1 MCKKMARNINIL
13 WKTISVVFH
22 PLVVPLYFVLFYY
35 GYTRDMILPG
45 EMRFVIFSMAISTL
59 LIPLLI
65 ISVLKKLGR
74 VESMSLRDA
83 GERRLP
89 ILAVCIL
96 LGSAIYRMSGYAAPE
111 IMVPIMGMEIA
122 LVVLYISLWW
132 GKISI
137 HAMATSGVITA
148 MFILLYRWEYAL
160 SVAWVPLVV
169 GVLVYDMV
177 VISRMEQG
185 CHTARQIV
193 IGTIV
198 GISSQV
204 LSFIIWS

>member
-1 MCKKMARNINIL
+1 MTKNINIL

-35 GYTRDMILPG
+35 HFTRDIILPG
-45 EMRFVIFSMAISTL
+45 EMNFVLYSMAISTL
-59 LIPLLI
+59 IIPLLI
-65 ISVLKKLGR
+65 ISVLKKLKM
-74 VESMSLRDA
+74 VESMSLRTV

-89 ILAVCIL
+89 ILAVCVL
-96 LGSAIYRMSGYAAPE
+96 LGAAMYKMTGYASKE

-137 HAMATSGVITA
+137 HAMATSGVA
-148 MFILLYRWEYAL
+148 VAVFILLYSWGYTLE
-160 SVAWVPLVV
+160 VAWIPVV
-169 GVLVYDMV
+169 MSVIVYDIV

-185 CHTARQIV
+185 CHIPREI
-193 IGTIV
+193 ILGTVV

-204 LSFIIWS
+204 ISFLVWG

>member
-1 MCKKMARNINIL
+1 MTKNINIL

-35 GYTRDMILPG
+35 HFTRDIILPG
-45 EMRFVIFSMAISTL
+45 EMNFVLYSMAISTL
-59 LIPLLI
+59 IIPLLI
-65 ISVLKKLGR
+65 ISVLKKLKM
-74 VESMSLRDA
+74 VESMSLRTV

-89 ILAVCIL
+89 ILAVCVL
-96 LGSAIYRMSGYAAPE
+96 LGAAMYKMTGYASKE

-137 HAMATSGVITA
+137 HAMATSGVA
-148 MFILLYRWEYAL
+148 VAVFILLYSWGYTLE
-160 SVAWVPLVV
+160 VAWIPVV
-169 GVLVYDMV
+169 MSVIVYDIV

-185 CHTARQIV
+185 CHTPREI
-193 IGTIV
+193 ILGTAV

-204 LSFIIWS
+204 ISFLVWG